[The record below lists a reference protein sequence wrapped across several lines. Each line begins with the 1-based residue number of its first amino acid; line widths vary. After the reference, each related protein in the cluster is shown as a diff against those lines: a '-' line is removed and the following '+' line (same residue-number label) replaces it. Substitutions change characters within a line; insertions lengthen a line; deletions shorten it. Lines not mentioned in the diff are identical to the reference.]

1 MKFLKLWNKF
11 FFIPKYNVFD
21 LIVLLIAVHLII
33 TESWWWALMY
43 IPTTV
48 FSVMMQMKVEKN
60 D

>member
-1 MKFLKLWNKF
+1 M
-11 FFIPKYNVFD
+11 FD
-21 LIVLLIAVHLII
+21 LFVLLTVVHLIA
-33 TESWWWALMY
+33 TDSWWWALMY

>member
-1 MKFLKLWNKF
+1 MKFLKLWNNF
-11 FFIPKYNVFD
+11 FFKPTFNMFD
-21 LIVLLIAVHLII
+21 LFVLLTVVHLIA
-33 TESWWWALMY
+33 TDSWWWALMY